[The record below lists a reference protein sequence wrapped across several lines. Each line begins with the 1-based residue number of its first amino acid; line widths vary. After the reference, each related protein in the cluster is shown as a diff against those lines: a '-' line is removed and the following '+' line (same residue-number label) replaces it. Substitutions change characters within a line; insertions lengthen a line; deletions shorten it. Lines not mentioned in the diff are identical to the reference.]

1 VGELEIEEVLMAV
14 VGKIWDVNLGDV
26 APASAKTP
34 FDPNRGA
41 SDGGFCGFRAG
52 GAVREKFDTW
62 AGDVSG
68 SSGLPVP

>member
-1 VGELEIEEVLMAV
+1 MSGSNPAGPTGRIFDLV
-14 VGKIWDVNLGDV
+14 KGDV
-26 APASAKTP
+26 APSAATMP
-34 FDPNRGA
+34 FDPNR
-41 SDGGFCGFRAG
+41 DNTVGGFCGFRAG